1 MASNVS
7 YLFPLQLQTGQ
18 RGLCC
23 GQTGSGKS
31 FLCYRL
37 IPKHGSLCI
46 IDPKREFDYADVP
59 IFDDHEKIWRKKPE
73 RFIYRPQESLI
84 TDREAYNE
92 VYRFCYMQGKY
103 FIYTD
108 EVIAVMRGMEP
119 PTYLNICVQL
129 GRSKG
134 ITMLFATQRPARIPA
149 NLVSESQKFYI
160 FTLVYP
166 PDVKRVSEMVP
177 GFTGRMADRRTFEFY
192 DLHSG
197 KPPQQTRL
205 RLKGA

>member
-1 MASNVS
+1 VDNA
-7 YLFPLQLQTGQ
+7 LLLEIGQ

-31 FLCYRL
+31 FLCIRL
-37 IPKHGSLCI
+37 LPSRGRLCI
-46 IDPKREFDYADVP
+46 IDPKREFDYPGVP
-59 IFDDHEKIWRKKPE
+59 IIDNPEAIRRKKPE
-73 RFIYRPQESLI
+73 RFIYRPKESLI
-84 TDREAYNE
+84 TDREAYNQ
-92 VYRFCYMQGKY
+92 VYEFCYRAGGY

-119 PTYLNICVQL
+119 PQYLNICVQL

-166 PDVKRVSEMVP
+166 PDVKRISEMVP
-177 GFTGRMADRRTFEFY
+177 GFTGRMNDKRTFCFY

-197 KPPQQTRL
+197 GCPEQLRL
-205 RLKGA
+205 RVQQ